1 MKRGALLEAIIQSA
15 AVGLFQAFD
24 LAVAP
29 GAGTRTL
36 GMHVTWG
43 DPVATN
49 TFEGRCMN
57 GSLLLSI
64 PDDAYVLLQRG
75 AGQVTNR
82 RDLLR
87 ELENQLAGRIK
98 NRLGQFQAPVRCGPP
113 VVLDAPTRK
122 RRFDDRE
129 LLVFAFRTLRGEI
142 QVGFDGVTDESAL
155 VYSGTGDVH
164 REGEILVF

>member
-1 MKRGALLEAIIQSA
+1 VTRGALLEAIIQSA
-15 AVGLFQAFD
+15 TVGLFQAFE

-29 GAGTRTL
+29 APGMRVL
-36 GMHVTWG
+36 GSHVAWG
-43 DPVATN
+43 DPVATS
-49 TFEGRCMN
+49 TFEGRCLN
-57 GSLLLSI
+57 GSLVLSI
-64 PDDAYVLLQRG
+64 PDGAYPLLQRS

-98 NRLGQFQAPVRCGPP
+98 NRLGQFQAAVRCGPP
-113 VVLDAPTRK
+113 IVLDAQARQ
-122 RRFDDRE
+122 RRFDERE
-129 LLVFAFRTLRGEI
+129 LLLFVFRTLRGEI

-164 REGEILVF
+164 REGDVLVF